1 MNDRPRYF
9 RPPVDS
15 HQIDCLEDEAAA
27 AEEEEEKG
35 QEEGGRDFGRSRV
48 ARVARPAGF

>member
-15 HQIDCLEDEAAA
+15 HQIDCLEKEKEKEKEEAVTPGDHGSRASIDRV
-27 AEEEEEKG
+27 
-35 QEEGGRDFGRSRV
+35 GR
-48 ARVARPAGF
+48 ALINHLW